1 MMAKRLYQEY
11 TKLFEKIFK
20 SETFSSKNGLMHLV
34 LVKKS
39 VLIVYLFNLAE
50 ILGLFILSV
59 FTSMTN
65 YGKLIADCIL
75 FKFLLSLKKFYFLR
89 LA

>member
-1 MMAKRLYQEY
+1 MAQLLYQEY

-20 SETFSSKNGLMHLV
+20 SEKFSSLPKNGLIHFL

-39 VLIVYLFNLAE
+39 ILVVYLFNLAE
-50 ILGLFILSV
+50 ITGLFILSV

-65 YGKLIADCIL
+65 YGG
-75 FKFLLSLKKFYFLR
+75 FN
-89 LA
+89 